1 MNYNLV
7 LPNFYEKAPIML
19 PAGKKK
25 NLKIVTGPDFSLKI
39 PRDFSG
45 RSQDDPKGN
54 WGYGEYFKA
63 VTFSKDLAPQTIC
76 LFFYW
81 QRTQNKLPEERV
93 KTLIKDLCQSRLFSG
108 DHQLDLIESWPVT
121 IQQFSGFLLKYNFS
135 HLDPQATGKLCFY
148 VINNIRLHKIF
159 VLGAVIETNG
169 NRTFE
174 REVITWIEDEIISS
188 FRFRAL
194 QSK

>member
-1 MNYNLV
+1 M
-7 LPNFYEKAPIML
+7 F

-25 NLKIVTGPDFSLKI
+25 NLRIVKGPGFSLKI
-39 PRDFSG
+39 PRDFIG

-54 WGYGEYFKA
+54 WGYGEFFKA

-81 QRTQNKLPEERV
+81 QRTKNKLSEERV
-93 KTLIKDLCQSRLFSG
+93 RTLIKDLCQSRLFSG
-108 DHQLDLIESWPVT
+108 DHALDPIESWPIT

-135 HLDPQATGKLCFY
+135 HLDPQTTGKLGFY
-148 VINNIRLHKIF
+148 VINNIRQHKVFI
-159 VLGAVIETNG
+159 LGAVIETNG
-169 NRTFE
+169 NRTIE

-194 QSK
+194 RSKE